1 MSEGSLQAPVRHAIP
16 WQDEAWYN
24 EAALDAELRRV
35 FDVCHGCRLCFNLC
49 DSFPTLFDL
58 IDEAGDAELEGVDSA
73 DFRKVADGC
82 TLCDMCFMTKCPYV
96 PPHEF
101 DLDFPHLMLRYRAV
115 ENRGGKRGFWEKQ
128 LTRTDRNNRLGRSV
142 SGLANW
148 ATQCSNRLTRPA
160 LEVVAGVHRDA
171 ALPTFAGRTLE
182 KRARAETPATDPEAP
197 AHGRQAAI
205 FATCYGNGNNPEI
218 GVALLKVLARNGV
231 ETEIVYPGCCGMPQM
246 EQGDLEAVAAGAA
259 RTAAA
264 LRPWIDRGYSI
275 VTTVSSC
282 ALMLK
287 FEWPLLLPDNE
298 DIRLLSEH
306 CFDAA
311 QYVVDIAKTEGL
323 ADGLQPLDGGVTLHV
338 ACHARAQNMGV
349 KAAELLR
356 LIPGTKPKILSR
368 CSGHGGSW
376 GVMKDNFETG
386 MKVGKPVMRDAAKAA
401 NRYIVSECPLAGLH
415 ILQGMERIEGAEIP
429 DRAPHPIELFAK
441 AYGY

>member
-160 LEVVAGVHRDA
+160 LEAVAGVHRHA

-182 KRARAETPATDPEAP
+182 KRARAETPATDTEAP

-323 ADGLQPLDGGVTLHV
+323 AEGLQPLDGGVTLHV

>member
-1 MSEGSLQAPVRHAIP
+1 MSEGSLEAPVRHPIP
-16 WQDEAWYN
+16 WQDAAYYD
-24 EAALDAELRRV
+24 EAALDTELRRV

-58 IDEAGDAELEGVDSA
+58 IDTAGDAELEGVDSA
-73 DFRKVADGC
+73 DFTKVADGC

-115 ENRGGKRGFWEKQ
+115 ENRNGKRGFRERQ
-128 LTRTDRNNRLGRSV
+128 LTRTDRNNRLGRAA

-148 ATQCSNRLTRPA
+148 ATRRGNRLTRPA
-160 LEVVAGVHRDA
+160 LEAVAGVHRDA
-171 ALPTFAGRTLE
+171 ALPAFASRTLE
-182 KRARAETPATDPEAP
+182 QRAAAETPETDRDAP
-197 AHGRQAAI
+197 AHGRKAAVY
-205 FATCYGNGNNPEI
+205 ATCYGNGNNPEI

-231 ETEIVYPGCCGMPQM
+231 ETEVVYPGCCGMPQM
-246 EQGDLEAVAAGAA
+246 EQGDLKAVAAGAA

-264 LRPWIDRGYSI
+264 FRPWIDRGYA
-275 VTTVSSC
+275 VVATVSSC

-298 DIRLLSEH
+298 DVRLLSEN

-323 ADGLQPLDGGVTLHV
+323 AEGLQPLDGGVTLHV

-356 LIPGTKPKILSR
+356 LIPGTKPKILPR

-376 GVMKDNFETG
+376 GVMKDNFGTG
-386 MKVGKPVMRDAAKAA
+386 MKVGKPIMREAAKAG
-401 NRYIVSECPLAGLH
+401 NPHIVSECPLAGAH
-415 ILQGMERIEGAEIP
+415 ILQGMERIDGAEVP

>member
-1 MSEGSLQAPVRHAIP
+1 MSEGSLEAPVRHPIP
-16 WQDEAWYN
+16 WQDAAYYD

-58 IDEAGDAELEGVDSA
+58 IDAAGDAELEGVDSA

-101 DLDFPHLMLRYRAV
+101 DLDFPHLMLRYRAL
-115 ENRGGKRGFWEKQ
+115 ENRNGKRGFWEKQ
-128 LTRTDRNNRLGRSV
+128 LTRTDRNNRMGRAA

-148 ATQCSNRLTRPA
+148 ATQSGNRLTRPA
-160 LEVVAGVHRDA
+160 LEAVAGVHRDA
-171 ALPTFAGRTLE
+171 ALPAFASRTLE
-182 KRARAETPATDPEAP
+182 QRAAAETPETERDAP
-197 AHGRQAAI
+197 AHGRRAAVY
-205 FATCYGNGNNPEI
+205 ATCYGNGNNPEI

-231 ETEIVYPGCCGMPQM
+231 ETEVVYPGCCGMPQM
-246 EQGDLEAVAAGAA
+246 EQGDLKAVAAGAA

-264 LRPWIDRGYSI
+264 FRPWIDRGYA
-275 VTTVSSC
+275 VVATVSSC

-298 DIRLLSEH
+298 DVRMLSEN

-323 ADGLQPLDGGVTLHV
+323 AEGLQPLDGGVTLHV

-356 LIPGTKPKILSR
+356 LIPGTKPKILPR

-376 GVMKDNFETG
+376 GVMKDNFGTG
-386 MKVGKPVMRDAAKAA
+386 MKVGKPVMREAAKAG
-401 NRYIVSECPLAGLH
+401 NPHIVSECPLAGAH
-415 ILQGMERIEGAEIP
+415 ILQGMERIDGAEVP

>member
-1 MSEGSLQAPVRHAIP
+1 MTEGSLQAPVRHAIP
-16 WQDEAWYN
+16 WQDEAWYD

-58 IDEAGDAELEGVDSA
+58 IDAAGDAELEGVDST

-115 ENRGGKRGFWEKQ
+115 EHRNGRRGFRERQ
-128 LTRTDRNNRLGRSV
+128 LTRTDRNNRLGRAA

-148 ATQCSNRLTRPA
+148 ATRRGNRLTRPA
-160 LEVVAGVHRDA
+160 LEAVAGVHRDA
-171 ALPTFAGRTLE
+171 ALPAFAPRSLE
-182 KRARAETPATDPEAP
+182 QRAAAETPEVDRDAP
-197 AHGRQAAI
+197 AYGRKAAI
-205 FATCYGNGNNPEI
+205 YATCYGNGNNPEI
-218 GVALLKVLARNGV
+218 GIALLKVLARNGV
-231 ETEIVYPGCCGMPQM
+231 ETEVVYPGCCGMPQI
-246 EQGDLEAVAAGAA
+246 EQGDLKAVAAGAA

-264 LRPWIDRGYSI
+264 FRPWIDRGYAI
-275 VTTVSSC
+275 VATVSSC

-298 DIRLLSEH
+298 DVRLLSES

-323 ADGLQPLDGGVTLHV
+323 AEGLEPLDGGVTLHV

-386 MKVGKPVMRDAAKAA
+386 MKIGKPVMRDAVKAG
-401 NRYIVSECPLAGLH
+401 NPYIASECPLAGAH
-415 ILQGMERIEGAEIP
+415 ILQGMQRIDGAAVP